1 MAVHLVLGDDESIR
15 RAAVATLVQTLVG
28 DGDRALMVD
37 EFDGDEY
44 GMGALVD
51 AALTGPFLTDR
62 RVVVARGAGRFTA
75 EELAELVG
83 YLADPLD
90 STDLVIEWGSERRT
104 KAFNEALAGAGAD
117 IVSTNPPNRA
127 RERSGWVVAEAAK
140 AGVQLSAAAVDR
152 LVAHLG
158 DNVGDLDGI
167 LRTLASTYGT
177 GNRLGPDD
185 VDPFV
190 GDAGGVPPWDLT
202 DAIDSGRTDRALAL
216 LHRILGAGERHPLQV
231 MAILQGHFVK
241 LATLDGRRLRTEGEA
256 AAALGIKPGFPAR
269 KALELSRR
277 LGGTSIRKAIDL
289 LAGADLDLRGAKDL
303 DDRLVMEILVARL
316 SRLAR
321 A

>member
-15 RAAVATLVQTLVG
+15 RTAVATLVQTLVG

-216 LHRILGAGERHPLQV
+216 LHRMLGAGERHPLQV

-241 LATLDGRRLRTEGEA
+241 LATLDGRRLRTEAEA

>member
-15 RAAVATLVQTLVG
+15 RTAVATLVQTLVG

-104 KAFNEALAGAGAD
+104 RAFNEALAGAGAD

-216 LHRILGAGERHPLQV
+216 LHRMLGAGERHPLQV

-241 LATLDGRRLRTEGEA
+241 LATLDGRRLRTEAEA